1 LPLLSLD
8 PESVFGS
15 GHTLIQRIPDS
26 DLSCPEEY
34 LEKIAPPPS
43 KTLDDDDED
52 DDEGDVETGEVE
64 NETVV
69 RSCDVFALV
78 RVPCFVLTI
87 QLFLYC
93 RRMSRTS
100 RLPSCRA
107 RLKTVESLGDG
118 GRIRK

>member
-1 LPLLSLD
+1 MTFGFCFSLLPLLSLD

-43 KTLDDDDED
+43 KTLDDDE

-64 NETVV
+64 KETVV

-78 RVPCFVLTI
+78 RVLWFALTI
-87 QLFLYC
+87 
-93 RRMSRTS
+93 
-100 RLPSCRA
+100 
-107 RLKTVESLGDG
+107 
-118 GRIRK
+118 